1 MILVTYLLENKQNL
15 YCMVNG
21 ILNHKVG
28 LTYISSNLWYDQ
40 RAQEDA
46 KRLNFEI
53 LMGAEKLKSAEE
65 QRVQLETSNQSLQ
78 LEADR
83 LVQKIAM
90 KDQEFSKRHEEL
102 EKLQIHMHDKH
113 LRFVRVEATL
123 QNAVSQREE
132 GDPMA
137 GIINSTENMY
147 EERKDEMKQIIAK
160 A

>member
-53 LMGAEKLKSAEE
+53 LMGAEKLECWRTASSVGDIKSISAVRSRQAGAENSNE
-65 QRVQLETSNQSLQ
+65 RSRIFKEARGIRETL
-78 LEADR
+78 
-83 LVQKIAM
+83 
-90 KDQEFSKRHEEL
+90 
-102 EKLQIHMHDKH
+102 
-113 LRFVRVEATL
+113 
-123 QNAVSQREE
+123 
-132 GDPMA
+132 DPYA
-137 GIINSTENMY
+137 
-147 EERKDEMKQIIAK
+147 R
-160 A
+160 